1 MELALPY
8 INYGQTIRLTCPFC
22 SVSRRK
28 SKSKDLSVTRKND
41 GAMTYLCHHCGVSGV
56 QGEKKLS
63 AVPSPTITQSPLT
76 QPHLDYLKSRGI
88 SQETA
93 DKMRLFSAE
102 KYFARLNK
110 KTQAVGFPYYRGGAL
125 TAAKYRSI
133 DDKDFIQDAGGAHD
147 LFGIDNVDPT
157 KPLIIVEG
165 EIDALT
171 LIECGIENA
180 VSVPGGA
187 PLKVSDGKVHPSEDR
202 RFSFIWNANDIIQ
215 AVPSVIIATDNDV
228 PGQALAEELA
238 RRIGKDKC
246 KLVKLIHKDL
256 NDLFLADGKDAVRDV
271 IDQAQPYPVD
281 GLSSAAEFEDR
292 LNDLWFKGTG
302 TGASTGYSNLD
313 MIYTVVPGQMTV
325 VTGYPSS
332 GKSNFVDQL
341 MVNLGKAEDW
351 KFALCSFENAPEIHI
366 SRLMEI
372 YKQKRFFSGDD
383 RMTDDDRK
391 DAFKWVDDHFSFL
404 TTESAEPATIDSI
417 LSRLKVAV
425 SRTGIRGAVI
435 DPYNYIELSRDGTE
449 TESIS
454 NMLTKIQAFAKHYG
468 VHVWFVAHPAKMQRS
483 GNDLPRPDGMS
494 ISGSMAWWAKAD
506 VGMTVHRVEHQTEV
520 VIWKCRYRWVGS
532 QGETKFIYKM
542 ATGTYEEPIDDF

>member
-1 MELALPY
+1 LA
-8 INYGQTIRLTCPFC
+8 
-22 SVSRRK
+22 
-28 SKSKDLSVTRKND
+28 
-41 GAMTYLCHHCGVSGV
+41 
-56 QGEKKLS
+56 
-63 AVPSPTITQSPLT
+63 
-76 QPHLDYLKSRGI
+76 QPHLDYLKTRGI
-88 SQETA
+88 SQATA
-93 DKMRLFSAE
+93 DKMQLFSAE

-133 DDKDFIQDAGGAHD
+133 EDKDFIQDAGGAHD
-147 LFGIDNVDPT
+147 LFGIDNVDPA

-171 LIECGIENA
+171 LIECGVENA

-187 PLKVSDGKVHPSEDR
+187 PLKVSDGKIHPSEDK
-202 RFSFIWNANDIIQ
+202 RFAFIWNAHEIIQ
-215 AVPSVIIATDNDV
+215 AVPSVIIATDNDT

-302 TGASTGYSNLD
+302 TGFSTGYFNLD

-435 DPYNYIELSRDGTE
+435 DPYNYIELNRDGTE